1 MGRLLYLGIALACVA
16 AAQDDPAGDKAAF
29 QKVCGACHSTTMIAD
44 LKTEEEWA
52 DTVANMSSV
61 GAKGTEEEFSRVM
74 RYLAR
79 NFTKVN
85 VNTASAE
92 QIAPVL
98 VIAVNAAQ
106 AVVDYRAAHG
116 EFKTLADLKKVPGLS
131 ASALDARQERI
142 AFR

>member
-1 MGRLLYLGIALACVA
+1 
-16 AAQDDPAGDKAAF
+16 
-29 QKVCGACHSTTMIAD
+29 
-44 LKTEEEWA
+44 
-52 DTVANMSSV
+52 MSSV

-98 VIAVNAAQ
+98 GIAVKAAQ

-116 EFKTLADLKKVPGLS
+116 EFKTLVDLKKVPGLT
-131 ASALDARQERI
+131 ASGIAARQERI